1 MTLDELFVD
10 IENHISSKL
19 PVVAYNSPESDLVR
33 AFFQKNNKIYNL
45 NSDTASGFLMSS
57 FDQNTN
63 VFFPLEVCDFVEVSF
78 HLETLSQ
85 NQNPNL
91 KHLDSKGLE
100 FKENVS
106 RAISAMHSS
115 ELEKVVLSHPWIQK
129 IDHEVDIKKMF
140 SMLLRKHPSA
150 MVYLWYHPH
159 FGLWLGASPE
169 SLLNIES
176 SRFSTM
182 SLAGTIKSKDGVAP
196 KWSKKEIGE
205 QDIVTEYIK
214 NQLAPLTSLIKV
226 HPTKNVKA
234 GQLWHLQ
241 TKIIGVLDSNYSHS
255 DLIKALHP
263 TPAVCGFPTELA
275 KVYIKENEG
284 YDRRFYTGFLGEIN
298 MDAIKRRNQNRRN
311 IENNAYNSS
320 LSTTR
325 LFVNLRC
332 MEITGS
338 QITIFVGAGITK
350 QSEPEKEW
358 IEICN
363 KAETMSSI
371 L

>member
-1 MTLDELFVD
+1 MREHLSQIHSVVTD
-10 IENHISSKL
+10 IIEQIKEVNMKIAIWYDKNK
-19 PVVAYNSPESDLVR
+19 PAIDLVY
-33 AFFQKNNKIYNL
+33 ATTHKT
-45 NSDTASGFLMSS
+45 D
-57 FDQNTN
+57 
-63 VFFPLEVCDFVEVSF
+63 V
-78 HLETLSQ
+78 
-85 NQNPNL
+85 
-91 KHLDSKGLE
+91 
-100 FKENVS
+100 
-106 RAISAMHSS
+106 

-182 SLAGTIKSKDGVAP
+182 SLAGTIKSKDGLAP

-241 TKIIGVLDSNYSHS
+241 TKIIN
-255 DLIKALHP
+255 
-263 TPAVCGFPTELA
+263 
-275 KVYIKENEG
+275 
-284 YDRRFYTGFLGEIN
+284 
-298 MDAIKRRNQNRRN
+298 
-311 IENNAYNSS
+311 
-320 LSTTR
+320 
-325 LFVNLRC
+325 
-332 MEITGS
+332 
-338 QITIFVGAGITK
+338 
-350 QSEPEKEW
+350 
-358 IEICN
+358 
-363 KAETMSSI
+363 
-371 L
+371 

>member
-1 MTLDELFVD
+1 MTLEELFVD
-10 IENHISSKL
+10 IKNHISSKL
-19 PVVAYNSPESDLVR
+19 PVVAYNFPDSNFVR

-45 NSDTASGFLMSS
+45 NSDVVSGFLMSS

-63 VFFPLEVCDFVEVSF
+63 IFFPLEACDFVEVSF
-78 HLETLSQ
+78 HLEALST
-85 NQNPNL
+85 NQTPNL
-91 KHLDSKGLE
+91 KQWDSKGIE

-106 RAISAMHSS
+106 NAINTMHSS
-115 ELEKVVLSHPWIQK
+115 GLEKVVLSHPWIQK

-150 MVYLWYHPH
+150 MVYVWYHPH

-182 SLAGTIKSKDGVAP
+182 SLAGTIKNQNDVLP
-196 KWSKKEIGE
+196 KWSKKEIEE
-205 QDIVTEYIK
+205 QNIVTEYIK
-214 NQLAPLTSLIKV
+214 NQLTPLTSLINV

-263 TPAVCGFPTELA
+263 TPAVCGFPRELA
-275 KVYIKENEG
+275 KAYIKDNEG
-284 YDRRFYTGFLGEIN
+284 YDRRFYTGFLGEVN
-298 MDAIKRRNQNRRN
+298 MNAFKRRNQNKRN

-320 LSTTR
+320 INTTR

-332 MEITGS
+332 MEITDS
-338 QITIFVGAGITK
+338 HITIFVGAGITK
-350 QSEPEKEW
+350 QSEPDKEW